1 MASKGVCG
9 SSAGIFQRVA
19 AVRRSILLTHV
30 TAKCHGLTEA
40 IASGSASRAIR
51 LGENPG
57 FRVSIRIGCLD
68 RIVSIR
74 SILSEQIS
82 VA

>member
-1 MASKGVCG
+1 ML
-9 SSAGIFQRVA
+9 RVRRRA
-19 AVRRSILLTHV
+19 AVIEIQICVADQFACVRGLNWSTRSTLTV
-30 TAKCHGLTEA
+30 E
-40 IASGSASRAIR
+40 IR